1 MFATQQR
8 GSQAGAILRS
18 SQEYHV
24 ESEEVPIV
32 GVLVTTGSRWG
43 GMGAAAR
50 GTEAR
55 GGERVAGGEDG
66 KAEEKSYLRM
76 QCEVSIIILVG
87 HLSFFIMRVFQHV
100 RRPIT

>member
-1 MFATQQR
+1 M
-8 GSQAGAILRS
+8 
-18 SQEYHV
+18 
-24 ESEEVPIV
+24 ESEEVPTV

-55 GGERVAGGEDG
+55 GGGRVGGGEDG
-66 KAEEKSYLRM
+66 KAEKKSYLRM

-100 RRPIT
+100 RRPII